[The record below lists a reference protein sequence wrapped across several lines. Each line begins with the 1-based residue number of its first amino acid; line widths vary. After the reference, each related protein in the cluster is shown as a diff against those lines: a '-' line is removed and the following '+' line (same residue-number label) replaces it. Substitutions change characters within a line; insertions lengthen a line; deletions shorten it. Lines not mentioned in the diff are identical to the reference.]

1 MAPRVPLSRWEP
13 SPGSHTLWQV
23 RAVGVLL
30 LFVGLIASVVGFFSG
45 CGTLFRWNGR
55 HVIATETLAT
65 DVAYSKTFVPE
76 PGRRYTLAIHVVFD
90 RESVPT
96 MDGSAKPEAK
106 MSLVARVKDS
116 AGTKL
121 AEVTGWLDP
130 AEPPNVLYGQSV
142 PDSVT
147 AARGDQAPELFVER
161 LVGPFSTAS
170 AAPLVIEVNLGPDRL
185 GAHRILHRR
194 LILHDDALP
203 SSIRNAFIL
212 GSGGVVLLLAG
223 LIVAFIGWWRTRKPR
238 NPLKEAT
245 G

>member
-1 MAPRVPLSRWEP
+1 
-13 SPGSHTLWQV
+13 V

-45 CGTLFRWNGR
+45 CGTLFSWNGR
-55 HVIATETLAT
+55 HAIDAQQLPD

-90 RESVPT
+90 RESVPKVE
-96 MDGSAKPEAK
+96 GSAKPEAK

-121 AEVTGWLDP
+121 ADVTGWLDP
-130 AEPPNVLYGQSV
+130 NEPPNVLYGQAV

-147 AARGDQAPELFVER
+147 EARGEKAPDLFVER
-161 LVGPFSTAS
+161 IVGPFSSAS
-170 AAPLVIEVNLGPDRL
+170 AAPLVIEVNLGPDRV
-185 GAHRILHRR
+185 GRHRILHRR

-203 SSIRNAFIL
+203 SSIRNAFVL
-212 GSGGVVLLLAG
+212 GSCGVVLFLAG
-223 LIVAFIGWWRTRKPR
+223 FVIGFMGWWKKRKPR

-245 G
+245 R